1 MISHITPRV
10 GVDCLR
16 GRSYRRDNFRSL
28 GPRGKVCFLLSQSAL
43 WWQQPNLGGQ
53 LIIRGTAHASGT
65 PTDSIG
71 QSATFHNPELWDVHN
86 PHHTFH
92 PHPSATS
99 PIPSTPTQL
108 PAHTHLPPPKGKQ
121 TVIWDH
127 TPRFGSSVA
136 NNFLSLQT
144 GSKYNLTARKGQWLA
159 IISLEIQL
167 GWESQRWTGRTC
179 PRKSCPAKFSKR
191 HMTNIKCIVNVA
203 FSRRHSAIVI

>member
-86 PHHTFH
+86 PQPPCDDHN
-92 PHPSATS
+92 
-99 PIPSTPTQL
+99 PISVVSWSSEGRPTP
-108 PAHTHLPPPKGKQ
+108 
-121 TVIWDH
+121 VV
-127 TPRFGSSVA
+127 R
-136 NNFLSLQT
+136 LQT
-144 GSKYNLTARKGQWLA
+144 AVARQSRA
-159 IISLEIQL
+159 CESL
-167 GWESQRWTGRTC
+167 
-179 PRKSCPAKFSKR
+179 PRR
-191 HMTNIKCIVNVA
+191 
-203 FSRRHSAIVI
+203 SASYGLRLHDVGCLYCQP